1 MFVLGTIYNKQIEIQ
16 DELRQLYKHT
26 ASREGQAR
34 IMSKL
39 EEMQPSLDPTRNT
52 DVTSRHQGGAPL
64 SSLPKS
70 SKNF

>member
-39 EEMQPSLDPTRNT
+39 EKMQPLLDST
-52 DVTSRHQGGAPL
+52 
-64 SSLPKS
+64 PKVAER
-70 SKNF
+70 FLTVLGVVICL

>member
-1 MFVLGTIYNKQIEIQ
+1 MFVLGAIYNKRIEIQ

-39 EEMQPSLDPTRNT
+39 EKMQPSPDSTRNT
-52 DVTSRHQGGAPL
+52 DVTS
-64 SSLPKS
+64 
-70 SKNF
+70 